1 MVSIILPTYNE
12 KENIKELIDSILME
26 SKFHLEINVVDDDSP
41 DRTWQVVEEIIKI
54 NHNVKLLRR
63 IGKRGLTSAIRD
75 GISIS
80 KGEIIVW
87 MDSDFSMP
95 VKLIPNLVD
104 ALKDCDVAIGSRYVK
119 GAKDLRGILL
129 VILGSRLINLFAGLI
144 LGFSIKDYTTGFIAV
159 RRNILEKINLSGR
172 YGEYCID
179 FLYRLKKRGFRIKE
193 LPYICLSRKYGRS
206 KTMAN
211 PFVYL
216 KYGISY
222 IFTILKLK
230 LSKV

>member
-63 IGKRGLTSAIRD
+63 IGKRGLTSAITD
-75 GISIS
+75 GILIS

-87 MDSDFSMP
+87 MDTDLSMP
-95 VKLIPNLVD
+95 VKIIPDLVN
-104 ALKDCDVAIGSRYVK
+104 ALKDCDIAIGSRYVK
-119 GAKDLRGILL
+119 GAKDLRGSLIA
-129 VILGSRLINLFAGLI
+129 ILGSRLINLFAGLI
-144 LGFSIKDYTTGFIAV
+144 LGFSIKDYTTGFLAI
-159 RRNILEKINLSGR
+159 RRNVLEKINLSGR

-193 LPYICLSRKYGRS
+193 LPYICSPRKYGKS
-206 KTMAN
+206 KTISN
-211 PFVYL
+211 PWVYL
-216 KYGISY
+216 RHIIRY